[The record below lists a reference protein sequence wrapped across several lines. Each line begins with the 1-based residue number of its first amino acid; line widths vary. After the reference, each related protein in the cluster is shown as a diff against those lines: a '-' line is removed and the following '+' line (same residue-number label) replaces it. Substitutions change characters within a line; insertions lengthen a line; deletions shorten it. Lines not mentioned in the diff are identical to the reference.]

1 MALVVSSNTPIFALA
16 QQDVV
21 FLDSIIAAKGKS
33 SQADFERLVKVV
45 EANPN
50 DIKARFALGNCFE
63 SRGYEQLAA
72 DEYKRVC
79 QMQKEH
85 PEAHFKLLGILLQTN
100 DIDAAANEIVAC
112 EQLFGK
118 SGKDLLKLGQ
128 LVQKFGDVDLAGDIY
143 EEAVKAERPQIGAGT
158 ALARVRIEQGKF
170 KEAVDAADK
179 DLALD
184 RDNGKAHAAKGTAL
198 DLLNRP
204 RESLR
209 EFLIAYELTPYEKGV
224 ATKVADELI
233 REKRYA
239 EAVKPAI
246 ISQALA
252 TETLNELDDAKRVLV
267 KLLDKVPEKDS
278 SRIVEEVSGRV
289 KDDPLVLYFHLSLGE
304 VYQSLG
310 MRDCARRQFEICTTF
325 KNSKI
330 KDQNNPSLIS
340 RAYIKLGQIEERQ
353 LGNYDRAAAYYR
365 EAQKIYPYNMETK
378 DALARLRGRE
388 AAKENDLAWDL
399 KEALHKLWETMT
411 GARR

>member
-1 MALVVSSNTPIFALA
+1 MVSSITPIFSLA
-16 QQDVV
+16 QQDVA
-21 FLDSIIAAKGKS
+21 FLDSIIAAEGKS

-79 QMQKEH
+79 QMKKDH

-100 DIDAAANEIVAC
+100 DIDSAANEIVEC
-112 EQLFGK
+112 EQLFAR

-128 LVQKFGDVDLAGDIY
+128 LVQKFGDVELAGDIY

-158 ALARVRIEQGKF
+158 ALARVRIEQGRF
-170 KEAVDAADK
+170 EEAIAAADK

-184 RDNGKAHAAKGTAL
+184 RNYGKAHAAKGTAL
-198 DLLNRP
+198 DELNRP
-204 RESLR
+204 KESLR
-209 EFLIAYELTPYEKGV
+209 EFLCAYQVAPYEKGV

-252 TETLNELDDAKRVLV
+252 TETLNEMDDAKRVLV
-267 KLLDKVPEKDS
+267 RLLDKIPEKDS
-278 SRIVEEVSGRV
+278 SKIVEEVSDRV
-289 KDDPLVLYFHLSLGE
+289 KDDPFVLYFHLSMGE
-304 VYQSLG
+304 VYQALG
-310 MRDCARRQFEICTTF
+310 MRDRARRQFEICTRF
-325 KNSKI
+325 KDSRI

-353 LGNYDRAAAYYR
+353 LGNYDRAASYYR
-365 EAQKIYPYNMETK
+365 EAQKVYPYNPETK
-378 DALARLRGRE
+378 DALARLRSRE

-399 KEALHKLWETMT
+399 KESLRKLWENMT
-411 GARR
+411 GAKR